1 MSLSAV
7 KSVPGRPIRVRL
19 RYYSAQNVPLLLSLG
34 LLVVMIVLYF
44 ILFGINEGHAP
55 GNFEFQ
61 TTVNNTMYTVLAG
74 MGQTLVVLTGGIDLS
89 VGGIVDLTN
98 AIAAVL
104 MKDNAGSMVL
114 ISLLVLLVGAGAGL
128 VNGLLV
134 AYGRLQPIVVTLAT
148 LAVWSGVALL
158 VLPQP
163 GGAIPPRFSNLV
175 TGTIPVLGN
184 LPSGLVVL
192 ILLIALWQLLRRTPL
207 LVALYAIGNDERAAR
222 ANGTAVLR
230 AKIGAYA
237 LGGTFAGAAGLYFAA
252 VTTSGDA
259 TSGSPLTLTSIAAV
273 VLGGV
278 NLFGGRGSAI
288 GTMAGAFILTLVL
301 NNLFFAGANPQLQE
315 LFQGLFLMLAVAAST
330 LVSRLL
336 RRMRQTG
343 TPGLSGD

>member
-1 MSLSAV
+1 MSVSIA
-7 KSVPGRPIRVRL
+7 KPAAPRASVRL

-34 LLVVMIVLYF
+34 LLIVMIVLYY
-44 ILFGINEGHAP
+44 ILFTITQGHAP

-98 AIAAVL
+98 AVAAN
-104 MKDNAGSMVL
+104 MMQDSGGSMLLVS
-114 ISLLVLLVGAGAGL
+114 ILVLLIGAGAGL

-148 LAVWSGVALL
+148 LAIWSGVALL

-163 GGAIPPRFSNLV
+163 GGAIPPSFSSLLS
-175 TGTIPVLGN
+175 GTVPPLDN

-192 ILLIALWQLLRRTPL
+192 ILLIVLWQVLRRTPL
-207 LVALYAIGNDERAAR
+207 LVALYAIGNDQRAAR
-222 ANGTAVLR
+222 ANGMPVLR
-230 AKIGAYA
+230 AKVAAYT
-237 LGGTFAGAAGLYFAA
+237 LGGAFSGAAGLYFAA

-278 NLFGGRGSAI
+278 SLFGGRGSAI
-288 GTMAGAFILTLVL
+288 GAMAGAFILTLVL
-301 NNLFFAGANPQLQE
+301 NNLFFAGANPELQD
-315 LFQGLFLMLAVAAST
+315 LFQGLFLILAVMAST

-336 RRMRQTG
+336 QRVRRG
-343 TPGLSGD
+343 AA